1 MTWARGGP
9 STSSTVQQP
18 FSVQHPP
25 TARTGLAPLGP
36 GTSDSLGEQLSPGV
50 QRTWLWDWKPS
61 SCPASLLLSPLP
73 CAAARLHLFSW
84 ASPPLLSTPT
94 VTGGPVPP
102 ACCPHRGPAV
112 WLPTYHPGRPL
123 PPTRTALTEAAHT
136 PLVTCGLFLLPSAS
150 QPRHVSNLTELSVPS
165 TSEDLTAGG
174 TRTPTTGT
182 RCFLTSG
189 WQSTAGAEQRDRLS

>member
-18 FSVQHPP
+18 FSVQRPP

-136 PLVTCGLFLLPSAS
+136 PPRSGCPHPLSKVLCSRQLPDQALLPLPSL
-150 QPRHVSNLTELSVPS
+150 HVAFSFSPALRSPATC
-165 TSEDLTAGG
+165 
-174 TRTPTTGT
+174 PT
-182 RCFLTSG
+182 
-189 WQSTAGAEQRDRLS
+189 